1 MKPRLLSMEEK
12 ILERVP
18 GRRAKPHG
26 LNTARTFVD
35 HGIADRSKSRF
46 SDLHSP
52 KSYKTVLI
60 VT

>member
-1 MKPRLLSMEEK
+1 MKPRLLTMEEK

-26 LNTARTFVD
+26 SNTARTFVD
-35 HGIADRSKSRF
+35 RGVADRSSSRF

-52 KSYKTVLI
+52 KSDKTVPT